1 MEEEKL
7 LDRGEAVRRLD
18 EKTDDWDMIVIGGG
32 ATGLGVA
39 VDAASRGLSTL
50 LLEQSDF
57 AKGTSSRSTKLV
69 HGGVRYL
76 AQGDIGL
83 VYDALRERGRLLRNA
98 GHVVS
103 RQSFVIPCFGAWD
116 KLKYGIGLRLYD
128 WLAGRYSFG
137 SSRYLKQKEI
147 TERLPNLDSNKLKGG
162 IEYFDGQFDDARLA
176 INLAQTSA
184 LHGGVMLNYF
194 AVQRLLKHNGRI
206 SGLVATDL
214 ETGREHTVCGKS
226 VVNATGVFVDEIL
239 RMDVKE
245 TKQLVRP
252 SQGVHLVFEKS
263 FLNSGSAVMIPKTAD
278 GRVLF
283 AVPWQEHVLVGT
295 TDTPL
300 DKHSLE
306 PRALEEEVQFILDTV
321 GQYFSKAPGRKDV
334 LSVFAGLRP
343 LAAPDKDA
351 GDSTKEISR
360 DHKLMVSPSG
370 LVTITGG
377 KWTTYRKMAE
387 ETVNK
392 AIETAG
398 LKKAKSI
405 TRELKIHGS
414 VEKKSNTFLA
424 AYGTDEPNI
433 RSLITNDPSL
443 GKKIHDK
450 FPYTEAQVA
459 WAVRREMAITV
470 EDVLARRLRLL
481 FLDAK
486 AAAECAPR
494 VATLMAEEL
503 HRDEEWKKKQVA
515 DFTTLADQY
524 LLKEDTFNKTK
535 PTNDKLHIVS

>member
-1 MEEEKL
+1 M
-7 LDRGEAVRRLD
+7 
-18 EKTDDWDMIVIGGG
+18 
-32 ATGLGVA
+32 
-39 VDAASRGLSTL
+39 
-50 LLEQSDF
+50 
-57 AKGTSSRSTKLV
+57 
-69 HGGVRYL
+69 
-76 AQGDIGL
+76 
-83 VYDALRERGRLLRNA
+83 
-98 GHVVS
+98 
-103 RQSFVIPCFGAWD
+103 
-116 KLKYGIGLRLYD
+116 
-128 WLAGRYSFG
+128 
-137 SSRYLKQKEI
+137 
-147 TERLPNLDSNKLKGG
+147 
-162 IEYFDGQFDDARLA
+162 
-176 INLAQTSA
+176 
-184 LHGGVMLNYF
+184 
-194 AVQRLLKHNGRI
+194 
-206 SGLVATDL
+206 ATDL
-214 ETGREHTVCGKS
+214 ETGKEYTLYGKS
-226 VVNATGVFVDEIL
+226 VINATGVFVDEIL
-239 RMDVKE
+239 QMDEKE
-245 TKQLVRP
+245 TKQMVRP

-263 FLNSGSAVMIPKTAD
+263 FLNSTSAVMIPKTAD

-392 AIETAG
+392 AIETGG
-398 LKKAKSI
+398 LRKSKSV
-405 TRELKIHGS
+405 TRDLKIHGS
-414 VEKKSNTFLA
+414 FDAKSGTPLS
-424 AYGTDEPNI
+424 AYGADEMNI
-433 RSLITNDPSL
+433 RSLITNNPSL

-450 FPYTEAQVA
+450 FPYTEAQVI
-459 WAVRREMAITV
+459 WAVRQEMARTV

-486 AAAECAPR
+486 AAAESAPR
-494 VATLMAEEL
+494 VAALLAEEL

-515 DFTTLADQY
+515 EFTALANQY

-535 PTNDKLHIVS
+535 PTNDKLYIVS